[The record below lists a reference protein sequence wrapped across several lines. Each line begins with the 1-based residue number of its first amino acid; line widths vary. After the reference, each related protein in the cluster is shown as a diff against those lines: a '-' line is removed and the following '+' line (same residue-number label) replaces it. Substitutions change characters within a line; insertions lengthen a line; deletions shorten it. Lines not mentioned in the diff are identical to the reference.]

1 MSKDLTEKVW
11 PTKAGF
17 EQNSTASWQDQRQ
30 YGWMHEDEFSLTAAR
45 LLIGFWGIYDL
56 QRLEVGHEFMYGIWP
71 HSYSDRKGTYDLEF
85 TNNKIIVLFSMN
97 VSKLHV
103 L

>member
-1 MSKDLTEKVW
+1 MMQRDTKTSMSPTGETEKVW

-45 LLIGFWGIYDL
+45 LLIGF
-56 QRLEVGHEFMYGIWP
+56 
-71 HSYSDRKGTYDLEF
+71 
-85 TNNKIIVLFSMN
+85 
-97 VSKLHV
+97 
-103 L
+103 